1 VPENGGPDR
10 SNIRRE
16 VGPDIQG
23 LEKEV
28 NINFLKATTITIG

>member
-1 VPENGGPDR
+1 VPENGGPDW

-16 VGPDIQG
+16 AGPDIQG

-28 NINFLKATTITIG
+28 NINFLWATTITIG